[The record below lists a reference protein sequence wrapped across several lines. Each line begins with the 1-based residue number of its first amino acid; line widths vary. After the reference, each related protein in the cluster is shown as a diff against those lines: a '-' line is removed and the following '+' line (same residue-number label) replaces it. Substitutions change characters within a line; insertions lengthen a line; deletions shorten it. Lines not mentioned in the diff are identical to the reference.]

1 MIFDPYLI
9 GIGLLFMGIGSYVQN
24 KLKSKFHK
32 YSQVSLKKNL
42 SGREIAEIMLRDHDV
57 YDVRVISVPGKLTDH
72 YNPLNKTVN
81 LSPDVYKGRS
91 VGAAAV
97 AAHECGHAIQH
108 ARHYAFLQMRSALVP
123 IQTFA
128 AGNMHKL
135 FIFLF
140 VLAIA
145 APGIMSMN
153 LALMIIILTYGL
165 FTLFAFI
172 TLPVEFD
179 ASNRAVAWVIDRQI
193 VNREESIMAKDA
205 LKWAAMTYVVVA
217 LQSLATLIY
226 YLSIFLRRR

>member
-9 GIGLLFMGIGSYVQN
+9 GIGLIFMGIGTYVQN

-32 YSQVSLKKNL
+32 YSQVSLRKNL
-42 SGREIAEIMLRDHDV
+42 SGREIAEIMLRDHDI
-57 YDVRVISVPGKLTDH
+57 YDVKVVSVPGKLTDH
-72 YNPLNKTVN
+72 YNPSNKTVN
-81 LSPDVYKGRS
+81 LSPDVYTGRS
-91 VGAAAV
+91 VSAAAV

-108 ARHYAFLQMRSALVP
+108 ARSYAFLQMRSALVP

-128 AGNMHKL
+128 AGTMNKL
-135 FIFLF
+135 FWLLFALVIF
-140 VLAIA
+140 
-145 APGIMSMN
+145 APGIMPMN
-153 LALMIIILTYGL
+153 LALMIIIITYGI

-179 ASNRAVAWVIDRQI
+179 ASNRAVAWVTDRQI
-193 VNREESIMAKDA
+193 ITREESVMAKDA

>member
-9 GIGLLFMGIGSYVQN
+9 GIGLLFMGIGFYVQN

-72 YNPLNKTVN
+72 YNPYNKSIN

-91 VGAAAV
+91 VSAAAV
-97 AAHECGHAIQH
+97 AAHECGHAVQH
-108 ARHYAFLQMRSALVP
+108 ARNYAFLQMRSALVP

-128 AGNMHKL
+128 GGPMQKV
-135 FIFLF
+135 FWIIFL
-140 VLAIA
+140 LALL
-145 APGIMSMN
+145 APGIMPMN
-153 LALMIIILTYGL
+153 LALMIIIFTYGV

-179 ASNRAVAWVIDRQI
+179 ASNRAVAWVTDRQI
-193 VNREESIMAKDA
+193 VTSEESVMAKDA

>member
-9 GIGLLFMGIGSYVQN
+9 GIGLLFMGIGFYVQN

-72 YNPLNKTVN
+72 YNPYNKSIN

-91 VGAAAV
+91 VSAAAV
-97 AAHECGHAIQH
+97 AAHECGHAVQH
-108 ARHYAFLQMRSALVP
+108 ARNYAFLQMRSALVP

-128 AGNMHKL
+128 GGPMQKV
-135 FIFLF
+135 FWIIFL
-140 VLAIA
+140 LALL
-145 APGIMSMN
+145 APGIMPMN
-153 LALMIIILTYGL
+153 LALMIIIFTYGV

-179 ASNRAVAWVIDRQI
+179 ASNRAVAWVTNRQI
-193 VNREESIMAKDA
+193 VTSEESVMAKDA

>member
-72 YNPLNKTVN
+72 YNPYNKSIN

-91 VGAAAV
+91 VSAAAV
-97 AAHECGHAIQH
+97 AAHECGHAVQH
-108 ARHYAFLQMRSALVP
+108 ARNYAFLQMRSALVP

-128 AGNMHKL
+128 GGPMQKV
-135 FIFLF
+135 FWIIFL
-140 VLAIA
+140 LALL
-145 APGIMSMN
+145 APGIMPMN
-153 LALMIIILTYGL
+153 LALMIIIFTYGV

-179 ASNRAVAWVIDRQI
+179 ASNRAVAWVTNRQI
-193 VNREESIMAKDA
+193 VTSEESVMAKDA

>member
-9 GIGLLFMGIGSYVQN
+9 GIGLIFMGIGTYVQN

-32 YSQVSLKKNL
+32 YSQVSLRKNL
-42 SGREIAEIMLRDHDV
+42 SGREIAEIMLRDHDI
-57 YDVRVISVPGKLTDH
+57 YDVKVVSVPGKLTDH
-72 YNPLNKTVN
+72 YNPSNKTVN
-81 LSPDVYKGRS
+81 LSPDVYTGRS
-91 VGAAAV
+91 VSAAAV

-108 ARHYAFLQMRSALVP
+108 ARSYAFLQMRSALVP

-128 AGNMHKL
+128 AGTMNIL
-135 FIFLF
+135 FWLLFALVIF
-140 VLAIA
+140 
-145 APGIMSMN
+145 APGIMPMN
-153 LALMIIILTYGL
+153 LALMIIIITYGI

-179 ASNRAVAWVIDRQI
+179 ASNRAVAWVTDRQI
-193 VNREESIMAKDA
+193 ITREESVMAKDA

>member
-1 MIFDPYLI
+1 
-9 GIGLLFMGIGSYVQN
+9 
-24 KLKSKFHK
+24 
-32 YSQVSLKKNL
+32 
-42 SGREIAEIMLRDHDV
+42 MLRDHDV

-72 YNPLNKTVN
+72 YNPYNKSIN

-91 VGAAAV
+91 VSAAAV
-97 AAHECGHAIQH
+97 AAHECGHAVQH
-108 ARHYAFLQMRSALVP
+108 ARNYAFLQMRSALVP

-128 AGNMHKL
+128 GGPMQKV
-135 FIFLF
+135 FWIIFL
-140 VLAIA
+140 LALL
-145 APGIMSMN
+145 APGIMPMN
-153 LALMIIILTYGL
+153 LALMIIIFTYGV

-179 ASNRAVAWVIDRQI
+179 ASNRAVAWVTDRQI
-193 VNREESIMAKDA
+193 VTSEESVMAKDA